1 MEAVLK
7 SEVFFFI
14 TGTAVVVLSVVL
26 LVALYY
32 LIKILRD
39 VKEISRTVK
48 RESELIASDVDAV
61 RRSIK
66 KKGKQVGAF
75 IKRAAS
81 PNSKRKAKH
90 KKH

>member
-7 SEVFFFI
+7 SDVFFLI
-14 TGTAVVVLSVVL
+14 TSAAVVVLSAVL

-48 RESELIASDVDAV
+48 KESELIVRDVDAV

-66 KKGKQVGAF
+66 KKGKQVSSF
-75 IKRAAS
+75 ISRAAS
-81 PNSKRKAKH
+81 SHSYRKTKH
-90 KKH
+90 KKN

>member
-7 SEVFFFI
+7 SDVFFFI
-14 TGTAVVVLSVVL
+14 TSASIIILSIVL

-39 VKEISRTVK
+39 VKEISHTVK
-48 RESELIASDVDAV
+48 KESELIVKDVDAV

-66 KKGKQVGAF
+66 KKGKQVSAF
-75 IKRAAS
+75 ISKAVS
-81 PNSKRKAKH
+81 SKSKRRTKH
-90 KKH
+90 RKH